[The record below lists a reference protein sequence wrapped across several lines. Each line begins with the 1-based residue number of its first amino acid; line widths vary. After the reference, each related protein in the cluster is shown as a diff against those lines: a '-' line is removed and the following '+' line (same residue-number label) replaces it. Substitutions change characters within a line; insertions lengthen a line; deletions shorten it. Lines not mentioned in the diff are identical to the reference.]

1 MKKFLSLALALVMT
15 IGAFAQ
21 SQIAAH
27 RLDVAKETKK
37 EFKLNSRNLDPSNLK
52 KLVPNETKAM
62 SIDID
67 IVTIGALSV
76 EATFTPNDEVAAYYY
91 FVTEASEDNIINQY
105 LAIYEMFGMTATE
118 AEIVM
123 MLAENIDAPAT
134 GVQTVTLNGDY
145 MTPGVENVI
154 YVVGVAADESVALF
168 QETFTAESLGGSGDA
183 MVTIDIPA
191 DSVTAFSFY
200 ASLTPNDQTAYYKY
214 MLWDQSMLTEAQWNN
229 DSILAYLSTQ
239 SNVYAPISGT
249 IDGLEPNMTLAFYA
263 IAYNADG
270 VASDLISQTVTTSS
284 LGGEGVAEV
293 TVTVSDVTAF
303 GAYISFVPNDQTAY
317 YYYMIGSDAELA
329 AENITFDG
337 DVQTYLETEDD
348 KVYTTLE
355 GSLDG
360 LSMGTTYKVYALAY
374 NANDEIASIAPAA
387 TFTTLTAGGTGL
399 AEVAVDIEVVD
410 GVATYETT
418 MNDQTAYFYFAVY
431 YGIEDYTDEQVLQI
445 LESNPDMI
453 KFEDQSNYIDFATAE
468 ADLYGI
474 FIVPLNAN
482 EEVGTTVAIRFT
494 ADGVLGL
501 QDVNIPTLNVYPNP
515 AKTQVT
521 VTSSSS
527 IDRIEV
533 TNILGQKVYENATVG
548 ANQTTINVADLQNGA
563 YFVRVYSENCV
574 ITRKLIVK

>member
-1 MKKFLSLALALVMT
+1 MKKFLSFALALVMT

-21 SQIAAH
+21 SQISAH

-37 EFKLNSRNLDPSNLK
+37 EFKLNSRNLDPSK
-52 KLVPNETKAM
+52 IQKLVPNETKAM

-67 IVTIGALSV
+67 IVTIEALSV
-76 EATFTPNDEVAAYYY
+76 EVTFTPNDEVAAYYY
-91 FVTEASEDNIINQY
+91 LVADPSIVAEY
-105 LAIYEMFGMTATE
+105 LALFEMLGMTATE
-118 AEIVM
+118 AEVVM
-123 MLAENIDAPAT
+123 MLAENADAPAT
-134 GVQTVTLNGDY
+134 GVQTVTMNGDF
-145 MTPGVENVI
+145 MTPGAENVV
-154 YVVGVAADESVALF
+154 YAVGVAADESVALF

-200 ASLTPNDQTAYYKY
+200 ASITPNDQTAYYKY
-214 MLWDQSMLTEAQWNN
+214 IIMDQSMLTEAQWNN
-229 DSILAYLSTQ
+229 DSIMAYLSTQ
-239 SNVYAPISGT
+239 SNVYTPISGT

-270 VASDLISQTVTTSS
+270 VASDLVSQTVTTSS
-284 LGGEGVAEV
+284 LGGEGTAAVA
-293 TVTVSDVTAF
+293 VTVSDVTAF
-303 GAYISFVPNDQTAY
+303 SAYISFVPNDQTAY
-317 YYYMIGSDAELA
+317 YYYMIASDEELA
-329 AENITFDG
+329 AENITSDA
-337 DVQTYLETEDD
+337 DMQTYLEAEDY

-360 LSMGTTYKVYALAY
+360 LEMGTTYKVYALAY

-431 YGIEDYTDEQVLQI
+431 YGIEDYTDEQVLQL

-453 KFEDQSNYIDFATAE
+453 RFEDQSNYIDFATAE
-468 ADLYGI
+468 ADLFGI

-494 ADGVLGL
+494 AEGVLGL

>member
-1 MKKFLSLALALVMT
+1 MKKFLGFALALVMT

-21 SQIAAH
+21 SQISAH

-37 EFKLNSRNLDPSNLK
+37 EFKLNSRNLDPSK
-52 KLVPNETKAM
+52 IQKLVPNETKAM

-67 IVTIGALSV
+67 IVTIEALSV
-76 EATFTPNDEVAAYYY
+76 EVTFTPNDEVAAYYY
-91 FVTEASEDNIINQY
+91 LVADPSIVAEY
-105 LAIYEMFGMTATE
+105 LALFEMLGMTATE
-118 AEIVM
+118 AEVVM
-123 MLAENIDAPAT
+123 MLAENADAPAT
-134 GVQTVTLNGDY
+134 GVQTVTLNGDF
-145 MTPGVENVI
+145 MTPGAENVV
-154 YVVGVAADESVALF
+154 YAVGVAADESVALF

-200 ASLTPNDQTAYYKY
+200 ASITPNDQTAYYKY
-214 MLWDQSMLTEAQWNN
+214 IIMDQSMLTEAQWNN
-229 DSILAYLSTQ
+229 DSIMAYLSTQ
-239 SNVYAPISGT
+239 SNVYTPISGT

-270 VASDLISQTVTTSS
+270 VASDLVSQSVTTSS
-284 LGGEGVAEV
+284 LGGEGTAAVA
-293 TVTVSDVTAF
+293 VTVSDVTAF
-303 GAYISFVPNDQTAY
+303 SAYISFVPNDQTAY
-317 YYYMIGSDAELA
+317 YYYMIASDEELA
-329 AENITFDG
+329 AENITSDA
-337 DVQTYLETEDD
+337 DMQTYLEAEDY

-360 LSMGTTYKVYALAY
+360 LAMGTTYKVYALAY

-431 YGIEDYTDEQVLQI
+431 YGIEDYTDEQVLQL

-468 ADLYGI
+468 ADLFGI

-494 ADGVLGL
+494 AEGVLGL

-548 ANQTTINVADLQNGA
+548 ANQTTVNVADLQNGA

>member
-1 MKKFLSLALALVMT
+1 MKKFLGFALALVMT

-37 EFKLNSRNLDPSNLK
+37 EFKLNSRNLDPSK
-52 KLVPNETKAM
+52 IQKLVPNETKAM

-67 IVTIGALSV
+67 IVTIEALSV
-76 EATFTPNDEVAAYYY
+76 EVTFTPNDEVAAYYY
-91 FVTEASEDNIINQY
+91 LVTDPSIVAEY
-105 LAIYEMFGMTATE
+105 LALFEMFGMTATE
-118 AEIVM
+118 AEVVM
-123 MLAENIDAPAT
+123 MLAENADAPAT
-134 GVQTVTLNGDY
+134 GVQTITLNGDY
-145 MTPGVENVI
+145 MTPGAENVV
-154 YVVGVAADESVALF
+154 YAVGVAADESVALF

-200 ASLTPNDQTAYYKY
+200 ASITPNDQTAYYKY
-214 MLWDQSMLTEAQWNN
+214 IIMDQSMLTEAQWNN
-229 DSILAYLSTQ
+229 DSIMAYLNTQ
-239 SNVYAPISGT
+239 SNVYTPISGT

-270 VASDLISQTVTTSS
+270 VASDLVSQSVTTSS
-284 LGGEGVAEV
+284 LGGEGTAAVA
-293 TVTVSDVTAF
+293 VTVSDVTAF
-303 GAYISFVPNDQTAY
+303 SAYISFVPNDQTAY
-317 YYYMIGSDAELA
+317 YYYMIASDEELA
-329 AENITFDG
+329 AENITSDA
-337 DVQTYLETEDD
+337 DMQTYLEAEDY

-360 LSMGTTYKVYALAY
+360 LAMGTTYKVYALAY

-431 YGIEDYTDEQVLQI
+431 YGIEDYTDEQVLQL

-453 KFEDQSNYIDFATAE
+453 RFEDQSNYIDFATAE
-468 ADLYGI
+468 ADLFGI

-494 ADGVLGL
+494 AEGVLGL

-548 ANQTTINVADLQNGA
+548 ANQTTVNVADLQNGA

>member
-1 MKKFLSLALALVMT
+1 MKKFLGFALALVMT

-21 SQIAAH
+21 SQISAH

-37 EFKLNSRNLDPSNLK
+37 EFKLNSRNLDPSK
-52 KLVPNETKAM
+52 IQKLVPNETKAM

-67 IVTIGALSV
+67 IVTIEALSV
-76 EATFTPNDEVAAYYY
+76 EVTFTPNDEVAAYYY
-91 FVTEASEDNIINQY
+91 LVTDPSIVAEY
-105 LAIYEMFGMTATE
+105 LALFEMFGMTATE
-118 AEIVM
+118 AEVVM
-123 MLAENIDAPAT
+123 MLAENADAPAT
-134 GVQTVTLNGDY
+134 GVQTVTLNGDF
-145 MTPGVENVI
+145 MTPGAENVV
-154 YVVGVAADESVALF
+154 YAVGVAADESVALF

-200 ASLTPNDQTAYYKY
+200 ASITPNDQTAYYKY
-214 MLWDQSMLTEAQWNN
+214 IIMDQSMLTEAQWNN
-229 DSILAYLSTQ
+229 DSIMAYLSTQ
-239 SNVYAPISGT
+239 SNVYTPLSGT

-270 VASDLISQTVTTSS
+270 VASDLVSQSVTTSS
-284 LGGEGVAEV
+284 LGGEGTAAVA
-293 TVTVSDVTAF
+293 VTVSDVTAF
-303 GAYISFVPNDQTAY
+303 SAYISFVPNDQTAY
-317 YYYMIGSDAELA
+317 YYYMIASDEELA
-329 AENITFDG
+329 AENITSDA
-337 DVQTYLETEDD
+337 DMQTYLEAEDY

-360 LSMGTTYKVYALAY
+360 LAMGTTYKVYALAY

-445 LESNPDMI
+445 LESNPEMI

-468 ADLYGI
+468 SDLYGI

-494 ADGVLGL
+494 AEGVLGL

>member
-1 MKKFLSLALALVMT
+1 MKKFLSFALALVMT

-21 SQIAAH
+21 SQISAH

-37 EFKLNSRNLDPSNLK
+37 EFKLNSRNLDPSK
-52 KLVPNETKAM
+52 IQKLVPNETKAM

-67 IVTIGALSV
+67 IVTIEALSV
-76 EATFTPNDEVAAYYY
+76 EVTFTPNDEVAAYYY
-91 FVTEASEDNIINQY
+91 LVADPSIVAEY
-105 LAIYEMFGMTATE
+105 LALFEMFGMTATE
-118 AEIVM
+118 AEVVM
-123 MLAENIDAPAT
+123 MLAENADAPAT
-134 GVQTVTLNGDY
+134 GVQTITLNGDF
-145 MTPGVENVI
+145 MTPGAENVV
-154 YVVGVAADESVALF
+154 YAVGVAADESVALF

-200 ASLTPNDQTAYYKY
+200 ASITPNDQTAYYKY
-214 MLWDQSMLTEAQWNN
+214 IIMDQSMLTEAQWNN
-229 DSILAYLSTQ
+229 DSIMAYLSTQ
-239 SNVYAPISGT
+239 SSVYTPISGT

-270 VASDLISQTVTTSS
+270 VASDLVSQSVTTSS
-284 LGGEGVAEV
+284 LGGEGTAAVA
-293 TVTVSDVTAF
+293 VTVSDVTAF
-303 GAYISFVPNDQTAY
+303 SAYISFVPNDQTAY
-317 YYYMIGSDAELA
+317 YYYMIASDEELA
-329 AENITFDG
+329 AENITSDA
-337 DVQTYLETEDD
+337 DMQTYLEAEDY

-360 LSMGTTYKVYALAY
+360 LAMGTTYKVYALAY

-431 YGIEDYTDEQVLQI
+431 YGIEDYTDEQVLQL

-468 ADLYGI
+468 ADLFGI

-494 ADGVLGL
+494 AEGVLGL

>member
-1 MKKFLSLALALVMT
+1 MKKFLGFALALVMT

-21 SQIAAH
+21 SQISAH

-67 IVTIGALSV
+67 IVTIEALSV
-76 EATFTPNDEVAAYYY
+76 EVTFTPNDEVAAYYY
-91 FVTEASEDNIINQY
+91 LVTDPSIVAEY
-105 LAIYEMFGMTATE
+105 LALFEMFGMTATE
-118 AEIVM
+118 AEVVM
-123 MLAENIDAPAT
+123 MLAENADAPAT
-134 GVQTVTLNGDY
+134 GVQTVTLNGDF
-145 MTPGVENVI
+145 MTPGAENVV
-154 YVVGVAADESVALF
+154 YAVGVAADESVALF

-200 ASLTPNDQTAYYKY
+200 ASITPNDQTAYYKY
-214 MLWDQSMLTEAQWNN
+214 IIMDQSMLTEAQWNN
-229 DSILAYLSTQ
+229 DSIMAYLSTQ
-239 SNVYAPISGT
+239 SNVYTPISGT

-270 VASDLISQTVTTSS
+270 VASDLVSQSVTTSS
-284 LGGEGVAEV
+284 LGGEGTAAVA
-293 TVTVSDVTAF
+293 VTVSDVTAF
-303 GAYISFVPNDQTAY
+303 SAYISFVPNDQTAY
-317 YYYMIGSDAELA
+317 YYYMIASDEELA
-329 AENITFDG
+329 AENITSDA
-337 DVQTYLETEDD
+337 DMQTYLEAEDY

-360 LSMGTTYKVYALAY
+360 LAMGTTYKVYALAY

-453 KFEDQSNYIDFATAE
+453 RFEDQSNYIDFATAE
-468 ADLYGI
+468 ADLFGI

-494 ADGVLGL
+494 AEGVLGL

-548 ANQTTINVADLQNGA
+548 ANQTTVNVADLQNGA

>member
-1 MKKFLSLALALVMT
+1 MKKFLSFALALVMT

-21 SQIAAH
+21 SQISAH

-37 EFKLNSRNLDPSNLK
+37 EFKLNSRNLDPSK
-52 KLVPNETKAM
+52 IQKLVPNETKAM

-67 IVTIGALSV
+67 IVTIEALSV
-76 EATFTPNDEVAAYYY
+76 EVTFTPNDEVAAYYY
-91 FVTEASEDNIINQY
+91 LVADPSIVAEY
-105 LAIYEMFGMTATE
+105 LALFEMLGMTATE
-118 AEIVM
+118 AEVVM
-123 MLAENIDAPAT
+123 MLAENADAPAT

-145 MTPGVENVI
+145 MTPGAENVV
-154 YVVGVAADESVALF
+154 YAVGVAADESVALF

-200 ASLTPNDQTAYYKY
+200 ASITPNDQTAYYKY
-214 MLWDQSMLTEAQWNN
+214 IVLDQSMLTEAQWNN
-229 DSILAYLSTQ
+229 DSIMAYLSTQ
-239 SNVYAPISGT
+239 SNVYTPLSGT

-270 VASDLISQTVTTSS
+270 VASDLVSQSVTTSS
-284 LGGEGVAEV
+284 LGGEGTAAVA
-293 TVTVSDVTAF
+293 VTVSDVTAF
-303 GAYISFVPNDQTAY
+303 SAYISFVPNDQTAY
-317 YYYMIGSDAELA
+317 YYYMIASDEELA
-329 AENITFDG
+329 AENITSDA
-337 DVQTYLETEDD
+337 DMQTYLEAADY

-360 LSMGTTYKVYALAY
+360 LAMGTTYKVYALAY
-374 NANDEIASIAPAA
+374 NANDEIASIAPAT

-431 YGIEDYTDEQVLQI
+431 YGIEDYTDEQVLQL

-453 KFEDQSNYIDFATAE
+453 RFEDQSNYIDFATAE
-468 ADLYGI
+468 ADLFGI

-494 ADGVLGL
+494 AEGVLGL

-548 ANQTTINVADLQNGA
+548 ANQTTVNVADLQNGA

>member
-1 MKKFLSLALALVMT
+1 MKKFLGFALALVMT

-67 IVTIGALSV
+67 IVTIEALSV

-200 ASLTPNDQTAYYKY
+200 ASITPNDQTAYYKY
-214 MLWDQSMLTEAQWNN
+214 IVLEQSMLTEAQWNN

-249 IDGLEPNMTLAFYA
+249 ISDLDPNMTLAFYA

-317 YYYMIGSDAELA
+317 YYYMIASDEELA
-329 AENITFDG
+329 AENITSDA
-337 DVQTYLETEDD
+337 DVQTYLETEDY
-348 KVYTTLE
+348 KVYTALE

-374 NANDEIASIAPAA
+374 NVNGEINSIAPAA

-431 YGIEDYTDEQVLQI
+431 YGIEDYTDEEVLQI

-468 ADLYGI
+468 SDLYGL

-482 EEVGTTVAIRFT
+482 EEIGTTVAIRFT
-494 ADGVLGL
+494 AEGVLGL

-521 VTSSSS
+521 VTASSS

-533 TNILGQKVYENATVG
+533 TNILGQKVYEDATVG
-548 ANQTTINVADLQNGA
+548 VNQTTINVADLQNGA

>member
-1 MKKFLSLALALVMT
+1 MKKFLGFALALVMT

-21 SQIAAH
+21 SQISAH

-67 IVTIGALSV
+67 IVTIEALSV
-76 EATFTPNDEVAAYYY
+76 EVTFTPNDEVAAYYY
-91 FVTEASEDNIINQY
+91 LVADPSIVAEY
-105 LAIYEMFGMTATE
+105 LALFEMFGMTATE
-118 AEIVM
+118 AEVVM
-123 MLAENIDAPAT
+123 MLAENADAPAT
-134 GVQTVTLNGDY
+134 GVQTITLNGDY
-145 MTPGVENVI
+145 MTPGAENVV
-154 YVVGVAADESVALF
+154 YAVGVAADESVALF

-200 ASLTPNDQTAYYKY
+200 ASITPNDQTAYYKY
-214 MLWDQSMLTEAQWNN
+214 IVLDQSMLTEAQWNN
-229 DSILAYLSTQ
+229 DSIMAYLSTQ
-239 SNVYAPISGT
+239 SNVYTPISGT

-270 VASDLISQTVTTSS
+270 VASDLVSQSVTTSS
-284 LGGEGVAEV
+284 LAGEGTAAVA
-293 TVTVSDVTAF
+293 VTVSDVTAF
-303 GAYISFVPNDQTAY
+303 SAYISFVPNDQTAY
-317 YYYMIGSDAELA
+317 YYYMIASDEELA
-329 AENITFDG
+329 AENITSDA
-337 DVQTYLETEDD
+337 DIQTYLEAEDD

-360 LSMGTTYKVYALAY
+360 LAMGTTYKVYALAY

-431 YGIEDYTDEQVLQI
+431 YGIEDYTDEQVLQL

-453 KFEDQSNYIDFATAE
+453 RFEDQSNYIDFATAE
-468 ADLYGI
+468 ADLFGI

-494 ADGVLGL
+494 AEGVLGL

>member
-91 FVTEASEDNIINQY
+91 LVADPSIVAEY
-105 LAIYEMFGMTATE
+105 LALFEMFGMTATE
-118 AEIVM
+118 AEVVM
-123 MLAENIDAPAT
+123 MLAENADAPAT
-134 GVQTVTLNGDY
+134 GVQTLTLSGDF
-145 MTPGVENVI
+145 MTPGVENVV
-154 YVVGVAADESVALF
+154 YAVGVAADESVALF

-214 MLWDQSMLTEAQWNN
+214 IVLEQSMLTEAQWNN

-249 IDGLEPNMTLAFYA
+249 ISDLEPNMTLAVYA

-317 YYYMIGSDAELA
+317 YYYVIASDEELA
-329 AENITFDG
+329 AEGITSDA
-337 DVQTYLETEDD
+337 DVQTYLEAEDY
-348 KVYTTLE
+348 KVYTALE

-374 NANDEIASIAPAA
+374 NVNGEINSIAPAA

-431 YGIEDYTDEQVLQI
+431 YGIEDYTDEEVLQI

-468 ADLYGI
+468 SDLYGL

-494 ADGVLGL
+494 AEGVLGL
-501 QDVNIPTLNVYPNP
+501 QDVNIPTLNIYPNP

-521 VTSSSS
+521 VTASSS

-533 TNILGQKVYENATVG
+533 TNILGQKVYEDATVG
-548 ANQTTINVADLQNGA
+548 VNQTTINVADLQNGA

>member
-1 MKKFLSLALALVMT
+1 MKKFLSFALALVMT

-21 SQIAAH
+21 SQISAH

-37 EFKLNSRNLDPSNLK
+37 EFKLNSRNLDPSK
-52 KLVPNETKAM
+52 IQKLVPNETKAM

-67 IVTIGALSV
+67 IVTIEALSV
-76 EATFTPNDEVAAYYY
+76 EVTFTPNDEVAAYYY
-91 FVTEASEDNIINQY
+91 LVTDPSIVAEY
-105 LAIYEMFGMTATE
+105 LALFEMFGMTATE
-118 AEIVM
+118 AEVVM
-123 MLAENIDAPAT
+123 MLAENADAPAT
-134 GVQTVTLNGDY
+134 GVQTVTLSGDY
-145 MTPGVENVI
+145 MIPGAENVV
-154 YVVGVAADESVALF
+154 YAVGVAADESVALF

-200 ASLTPNDQTAYYKY
+200 ASITPNDQTAYYKY
-214 MLWDQSMLTEAQWNN
+214 IIMDQSMLTEAQWNN
-229 DSILAYLSTQ
+229 DSIMAYLSTQ
-239 SNVYAPISGT
+239 SNVYTPISGT

-270 VASDLISQTVTTSS
+270 VASDLVSQSVTTSS
-284 LGGEGVAEV
+284 LGGEGTAAVA
-293 TVTVSDVTAF
+293 VTVSDVTAF
-303 GAYISFVPNDQTAY
+303 SAYISFVPNDQTAY
-317 YYYMIGSDAELA
+317 YYYMIASDEELA
-329 AENITFDG
+329 AENITSDA
-337 DVQTYLETEDD
+337 DMQTYLEAEDY
-348 KVYTTLE
+348 KVYTALE

-360 LSMGTTYKVYALAY
+360 LAMGTTYKVYALAY

-431 YGIEDYTDEQVLQI
+431 YGIEDYTDEQVLQL

-468 ADLYGI
+468 ADLFGI

-494 ADGVLGL
+494 AEGVLGL

>member
-200 ASLTPNDQTAYYKY
+200 ASITPNDQTAYYKY
-214 MLWDQSMLTEAQWNN
+214 IIMEQSMLTEAQWNN

-270 VASDLISQTVTTSS
+270 VASDLVSQSVTTSS

-317 YYYMIGSDAELA
+317 YYYMIASDEELA
-329 AENITFDG
+329 AENITSDA

-374 NANDEIASIAPAA
+374 NVNGEINSIAPAA

-494 ADGVLGL
+494 AEGVLGL

>member
-21 SQIAAH
+21 SQISAH

-37 EFKLNSRNLDPSNLK
+37 EFKLNSRNLDPSK
-52 KLVPNETKAM
+52 IQKLVPNETKAM

-67 IVTIGALSV
+67 IVTIEALSV
-76 EATFTPNDEVAAYYY
+76 EVTFTPNDEVAAYYY
-91 FVTEASEDNIINQY
+91 LVTDPSIVAEY
-105 LAIYEMFGMTATE
+105 LALFEMFGMTATE
-118 AEIVM
+118 AEVVM
-123 MLAENIDAPAT
+123 MLAENADAPAT

-145 MTPGVENVI
+145 MTPGAENVV
-154 YVVGVAADESVALF
+154 YAVGVAADESVALF

-200 ASLTPNDQTAYYKY
+200 ASITPNDQTAYYKY
-214 MLWDQSMLTEAQWNN
+214 IIMDQSMLTEAQWNN
-229 DSILAYLSTQ
+229 DSIMAYLSTQ
-239 SNVYAPISGT
+239 SNVYTPISGT

-270 VASDLISQTVTTSS
+270 VASDLVSQSVTTSS
-284 LGGEGVAEV
+284 LGGEGTAAVA
-293 TVTVSDVTAF
+293 VTVSDVTAF
-303 GAYISFVPNDQTAY
+303 SAYISFVPNDQTAY
-317 YYYMIGSDAELA
+317 YYYMIASDEELA
-329 AENITFDG
+329 AENITSDA
-337 DVQTYLETEDD
+337 DMQTYLEAEDY
-348 KVYTTLE
+348 KVYTALE

-360 LSMGTTYKVYALAY
+360 LAMGTTYKVYALAY

-431 YGIEDYTDEQVLQI
+431 YGIEDYTDEQVLQL

-468 ADLYGI
+468 ADLFGI

-494 ADGVLGL
+494 AEGVLGL

>member
-1 MKKFLSLALALVMT
+1 MKKFLSFALALVMT

-21 SQIAAH
+21 SQISAH

-37 EFKLNSRNLDPSNLK
+37 EFKLNSRNLDPSK
-52 KLVPNETKAM
+52 IQKLVPNETKAM

-67 IVTIGALSV
+67 IVTIEALSV
-76 EATFTPNDEVAAYYY
+76 EVTFTPNEEVAAYYY
-91 FVTEASEDNIINQY
+91 LVTDPSIVAEY
-105 LAIYEMFGMTATE
+105 LALFEMFGMTATE
-118 AEIVM
+118 AEVVM
-123 MLAENIDAPAT
+123 MLAENADAPAT

-145 MTPGVENVI
+145 MTPGAENVV
-154 YVVGVAADESVALF
+154 YAVGVASDESVALF

-200 ASLTPNDQTAYYKY
+200 ASITPNDQTAYYKY
-214 MLWDQSMLTEAQWNN
+214 IIMDQSMLTEAQWNN
-229 DSILAYLSTQ
+229 DSIMAYLSTQ
-239 SNVYAPISGT
+239 SNVYTPISGT
-249 IDGLEPNMTLAFYA
+249 IDELEPNMTLAFYA

-270 VASDLISQTVTTSS
+270 VASDLVSQSVTTSS
-284 LGGEGVAEV
+284 LGGEGTAAVA
-293 TVTVSDVTAF
+293 VTVSDVTAF
-303 GAYISFVPNDQTAY
+303 SAYISFVPNDQTAY
-317 YYYMIGSDAELA
+317 YYYMIASDEELA
-329 AENITFDG
+329 AENITSDA
-337 DVQTYLETEDD
+337 DMQTYLEAEDY
-348 KVYTTLE
+348 KVYTALE

-360 LSMGTTYKVYALAY
+360 LEMGTTYKVYALAY

-468 ADLYGI
+468 ADLYGL

-494 ADGVLGL
+494 AEGVLGL

>member
-134 GVQTVTLNGDY
+134 GVQTLTLSGDF
-145 MTPGVENVI
+145 MTPGVENVV
-154 YVVGVAADESVALF
+154 YAVGVAADESVALF

-200 ASLTPNDQTAYYKY
+200 ASITPNDQTAYYKY
-214 MLWDQSMLTEAQWNN
+214 IVFEQSMLTEAQWNN
-229 DSILAYLSTQ
+229 DSILAYLGTQ

-317 YYYMIGSDAELA
+317 YYYMIASDEELA
-329 AENITFDG
+329 AENITSDA

-431 YGIEDYTDEQVLQI
+431 YGIEDYTDEEVLQI

-494 ADGVLGL
+494 AEGVLGL

>member
-1 MKKFLSLALALVMT
+1 MKKFLGFALALVMT

-21 SQIAAH
+21 SQISAH

-67 IVTIGALSV
+67 IVTIEALSV
-76 EATFTPNDEVAAYYY
+76 EVTFTPNDEVAAYYY
-91 FVTEASEDNIINQY
+91 LVTDPSIVAEY
-105 LAIYEMFGMTATE
+105 LALFEMFGMTATE
-118 AEIVM
+118 AEVVM
-123 MLAENIDAPAT
+123 MLAENADAPAT
-134 GVQTVTLNGDY
+134 GVQTITLNGDY
-145 MTPGVENVI
+145 MTPGAENVV
-154 YVVGVAADESVALF
+154 YAVGVAADESVALF

-200 ASLTPNDQTAYYKY
+200 ASITPNDQTAYYKY
-214 MLWDQSMLTEAQWNN
+214 IIMDQSMLTEAQWNN
-229 DSILAYLSTQ
+229 DSIMAYLSTQ
-239 SNVYAPISGT
+239 SNVYTPISGT

-270 VASDLISQTVTTSS
+270 VASDLVSQSVTTSS
-284 LGGEGVAEV
+284 LGGEGTAAVA
-293 TVTVSDVTAF
+293 VTVSDVTAF
-303 GAYISFVPNDQTAY
+303 SAYISFVPNDQTAY
-317 YYYMIGSDAELA
+317 YYYMIASDEELA
-329 AENITFDG
+329 AENITSDA
-337 DVQTYLETEDD
+337 DIQTYLEAEDD

-360 LSMGTTYKVYALAY
+360 LAMGTTYKVYALAY

-431 YGIEDYTDEQVLQI
+431 YGIEDYTDEQVLQL

-453 KFEDQSNYIDFATAE
+453 RFEDQSNYIDFATAE
-468 ADLYGI
+468 ADLFGI

-494 ADGVLGL
+494 AEGVLGL

>member
-37 EFKLNSRNLDPSNLK
+37 EFKLNSRNLDPSK
-52 KLVPNETKAM
+52 IQKLVPNETKAM

-67 IVTIGALSV
+67 IVTIEALSV
-76 EATFTPNDEVAAYYY
+76 EVTFTPNDEVAAYYY
-91 FVTEASEDNIINQY
+91 LVTDPSIVAEY
-105 LAIYEMFGMTATE
+105 LALFEMFGMTATE
-118 AEIVM
+118 AEVVM
-123 MLAENIDAPAT
+123 MLAENADAPAT
-134 GVQTVTLNGDY
+134 GVQTITLNGDF
-145 MTPGVENVI
+145 MTPGAENVV
-154 YVVGVAADESVALF
+154 YAVGVAADESVALF

-200 ASLTPNDQTAYYKY
+200 ASITPNDQTAYYKY
-214 MLWDQSMLTEAQWNN
+214 IIMDQSMLTEAQWNN
-229 DSILAYLSTQ
+229 DSIMAYLSTQ
-239 SNVYAPISGT
+239 SNVYTPISGT
-249 IDGLEPNMTLAFYA
+249 IDELEPNMTLAFYA

-270 VASDLISQTVTTSS
+270 VASDLVSQSVTTSS
-284 LGGEGVAEV
+284 LGGEGTAAVA
-293 TVTVSDVTAF
+293 VTVSDVTAF
-303 GAYISFVPNDQTAY
+303 SAYISFVPNDQTAY
-317 YYYMIGSDAELA
+317 YYYMIASDEELA
-329 AENITFDG
+329 AENITSDA
-337 DVQTYLETEDD
+337 DMQTYLEAEDD

-360 LSMGTTYKVYALAY
+360 LEMGTTYKVYALAY

-431 YGIEDYTDEQVLQI
+431 YGIEDYTDEQVLQL

-453 KFEDQSNYIDFATAE
+453 RFEDQSNYIDFATAE
-468 ADLYGI
+468 ADLFGI

-494 ADGVLGL
+494 AEGVLGL

-548 ANQTTINVADLQNGA
+548 ANQTTVNVADLQNGA

>member
-1 MKKFLSLALALVMT
+1 MKKFLGFALALVMT

-21 SQIAAH
+21 SQISAH

-67 IVTIGALSV
+67 IVTIEALSV
-76 EATFTPNDEVAAYYY
+76 EVTFTPNDEVAAYYY
-91 FVTEASEDNIINQY
+91 LVADPSIVAEY
-105 LAIYEMFGMTATE
+105 LALFEMFGMTATE
-118 AEIVM
+118 AEVVM
-123 MLAENIDAPAT
+123 MLAENADAPAT
-134 GVQTVTLNGDY
+134 GVQTLTLNGDF
-145 MTPGVENVI
+145 MTPGAENVV
-154 YVVGVAADESVALF
+154 YAVGVAADESVALF

-200 ASLTPNDQTAYYKY
+200 ASITPNDQTAYYKY
-214 MLWDQSMLTEAQWNN
+214 IIMDQSMLTEAQWNN
-229 DSILAYLSTQ
+229 DSIMAYLSTQ
-239 SNVYAPISGT
+239 SNVYTPISGT
-249 IDGLEPNMTLAFYA
+249 IDELEPNMTLAFYA

-270 VASDLISQTVTTSS
+270 VASDLVSQSVTTSS
-284 LGGEGVAEV
+284 LGGEGTAAVA
-293 TVTVSDVTAF
+293 VTVSDVTAF
-303 GAYISFVPNDQTAY
+303 SAYISFVPNDQTAY
-317 YYYMIGSDAELA
+317 YYYMIASDEELA
-329 AENITFDG
+329 AENITSDA
-337 DVQTYLETEDD
+337 DMQTYLEAEDY

-360 LSMGTTYKVYALAY
+360 LAMGTTYKVYALAY

-468 ADLYGI
+468 SDLYGI

-494 ADGVLGL
+494 AEGVLGL

>member
-1 MKKFLSLALALVMT
+1 MKKFLGFALALVMT

-21 SQIAAH
+21 SQISAH

-37 EFKLNSRNLDPSNLK
+37 EFKLNSRNLDPSK
-52 KLVPNETKAM
+52 IQKLVPNETKAM

-67 IVTIGALSV
+67 IVTIEALSV
-76 EATFTPNDEVAAYYY
+76 EVTFTPNDEVAAYYY
-91 FVTEASEDNIINQY
+91 LVTDPSIVAEY
-105 LAIYEMFGMTATE
+105 LALFEMFGMTATE
-118 AEIVM
+118 AEVVM
-123 MLAENIDAPAT
+123 MLAENADAPAT

-145 MTPGVENVI
+145 MIPGAENVV
-154 YVVGVAADESVALF
+154 YAVGVAADESVALF

-200 ASLTPNDQTAYYKY
+200 ASITPNDQTAYYKY
-214 MLWDQSMLTEAQWNN
+214 IIMDQSMLTEAQWNN
-229 DSILAYLSTQ
+229 DSIMAYLSTQ
-239 SNVYAPISGT
+239 SSVYTPISGT

-270 VASDLISQTVTTSS
+270 VASDLVSQSVTTSS
-284 LGGEGVAEV
+284 LGGEGTAAVA
-293 TVTVSDVTAF
+293 VTVSDVTAF
-303 GAYISFVPNDQTAY
+303 SAYISFVPNDQTAY
-317 YYYMIGSDAELA
+317 YYYMIASDEELA
-329 AENITFDG
+329 AENITSDA
-337 DVQTYLETEDD
+337 DMQTYLEAEDY

-360 LSMGTTYKVYALAY
+360 LAMGTTYKVYALAY

-431 YGIEDYTDEQVLQI
+431 YGIEDYTDEQVLQL

-468 ADLYGI
+468 ADLFGI

-494 ADGVLGL
+494 AEGVLGL

>member
-1 MKKFLSLALALVMT
+1 MKKFLGFALALVMT

-52 KLVPNETKAM
+52 KFVPNETKAM

-214 MLWDQSMLTEAQWNN
+214 IVLDQSMLTEAQWND
-229 DSILAYLSTQ
+229 DSIMAYLSTQ
-239 SNVYAPISGT
+239 SNVYTPISGT
-249 IDGLEPNMTLAFYA
+249 IDELEPNMTLAFYA

-317 YYYMIGSDAELA
+317 YYYMIASDEELA
-329 AENITFDG
+329 AENITSDA
-337 DVQTYLETEDD
+337 DVQTYLETVDY
-348 KVYTTLE
+348 KVYTALE

-374 NANDEIASIAPAA
+374 NVNGEINSIAPAA

-431 YGIEDYTDEQVLQI
+431 YGIEDYTDEEVLQI

-468 ADLYGI
+468 SDLYGL

-482 EEVGTTVAIRFT
+482 EEIGTTVAIRFT
-494 ADGVLGL
+494 AEGVLGL

-521 VTSSSS
+521 VTASSS

-533 TNILGQKVYENATVG
+533 TNILGQKVYEDATVG
-548 ANQTTINVADLQNGA
+548 VNQTTINVADLQNGA

>member
-67 IVTIGALSV
+67 IVTIEALSV
-76 EATFTPNDEVAAYYY
+76 EVTFTPNDEVAAYYY
-91 FVTEASEDNIINQY
+91 LVADPSIVAEY
-105 LAIYEMFGMTATE
+105 LALFEMLGMTATE
-118 AEIVM
+118 AEVVM
-123 MLAENIDAPAT
+123 MLAENADAPAT

-145 MTPGVENVI
+145 MIPGAENVV
-154 YVVGVAADESVALF
+154 YAVGVAADESVALF

-200 ASLTPNDQTAYYKY
+200 ASITPNDQTAYYKY
-214 MLWDQSMLTEAQWNN
+214 IIMDQSMLTEAQWNN
-229 DSILAYLSTQ
+229 DSIMAYLSTQ
-239 SNVYAPISGT
+239 SNVYTPISGT

-270 VASDLISQTVTTSS
+270 VASDLVSQSVTTSS
-284 LGGEGVAEV
+284 LGGEGTAAVA
-293 TVTVSDVTAF
+293 VTVSDVTAF
-303 GAYISFVPNDQTAY
+303 SAYISFVPNDQTAY
-317 YYYMIGSDAELA
+317 YYYMIASDEELA
-329 AENITFDG
+329 AENITSDA
-337 DVQTYLETEDD
+337 DMQTYLEAEDY

-360 LSMGTTYKVYALAY
+360 LAMGTTYKVYALAY

-431 YGIEDYTDEQVLQI
+431 YGIEDYTDEQVLQL

-453 KFEDQSNYIDFATAE
+453 RFEDQSNYIDFATAE
-468 ADLYGI
+468 ADLFGI

-494 ADGVLGL
+494 AEGVLGL

-527 IDRIEV
+527 IDRVEV

>member
-1 MKKFLSLALALVMT
+1 MKKFLGFALALVMT

-21 SQIAAH
+21 SQISAH

-67 IVTIGALSV
+67 IVTIEALSV
-76 EATFTPNDEVAAYYY
+76 EVTFTPNDEVAAYYY
-91 FVTEASEDNIINQY
+91 LVADPSIVAEY
-105 LAIYEMFGMTATE
+105 LALFEMFGMTATE
-118 AEIVM
+118 AEVVM
-123 MLAENIDAPAT
+123 MLAENADAPAT

-145 MTPGVENVI
+145 MIPGAENVV
-154 YVVGVAADESVALF
+154 YAVGVAADESVALF

-200 ASLTPNDQTAYYKY
+200 ASITPNDQTAYYKY
-214 MLWDQSMLTEAQWNN
+214 IIMDQSMLTEAQWNN
-229 DSILAYLSTQ
+229 DSIMAYLSTQ
-239 SNVYAPISGT
+239 SSVYTPISGT

-270 VASDLISQTVTTSS
+270 VASDLVSQSVTTSS
-284 LGGEGVAEV
+284 LGGEGTAAVA
-293 TVTVSDVTAF
+293 VTVSDVTAF
-303 GAYISFVPNDQTAY
+303 SAYISFVPNDQTAY
-317 YYYMIGSDAELA
+317 YYYMIASDEELA
-329 AENITFDG
+329 AENITSDA
-337 DVQTYLETEDD
+337 DMQTYLEAEDY

-360 LSMGTTYKVYALAY
+360 LAMGTTYKVYALAY

-431 YGIEDYTDEQVLQI
+431 YGIEDYTDEQVLQL

-453 KFEDQSNYIDFATAE
+453 RFEDQSNYIDFATAE
-468 ADLYGI
+468 ADLFGI

-494 ADGVLGL
+494 AEGVLGL

>member
-1 MKKFLSLALALVMT
+1 MKKFLGFALALVMT

-21 SQIAAH
+21 SQISAH

-37 EFKLNSRNLDPSNLK
+37 EFKLNSRNLDPSK
-52 KLVPNETKAM
+52 IQKLVPNETKAM

-67 IVTIGALSV
+67 IVAIEALSV
-76 EATFTPNDEVAAYYY
+76 EVTFTPNDEVAAYYY
-91 FVTEASEDNIINQY
+91 LVADPSIVAEY
-105 LAIYEMFGMTATE
+105 LALFEMLGMTATE
-118 AEIVM
+118 AEVVM
-123 MLAENIDAPAT
+123 MLAENADAPAT
-134 GVQTVTLNGDY
+134 GVQTVTLNGDF
-145 MTPGVENVI
+145 MTPGAENVV
-154 YVVGVAADESVALF
+154 YAVGVAADESVALF

-200 ASLTPNDQTAYYKY
+200 ASITPNDQTAYYKY
-214 MLWDQSMLTEAQWNN
+214 IIMDQSMLTEAQWNN
-229 DSILAYLSTQ
+229 DSIMAYLSTQ
-239 SNVYAPISGT
+239 SNVYTPISGT
-249 IDGLEPNMTLAFYA
+249 IDELEPNMTLAFYA

-270 VASDLISQTVTTSS
+270 VASDLVSQSVTTSS
-284 LGGEGVAEV
+284 LGGEGTAAVA
-293 TVTVSDVTAF
+293 VTVSDVTAF
-303 GAYISFVPNDQTAY
+303 SAYISFVPNDQTAY
-317 YYYMIGSDAELA
+317 YYYMIASDEELA
-329 AENITFDG
+329 AENITSDA
-337 DVQTYLETEDD
+337 DMQTYLEAEDY

-360 LSMGTTYKVYALAY
+360 LAMGTTYKVYALAY

-431 YGIEDYTDEQVLQI
+431 YGIEDYTDEQVLQL

-453 KFEDQSNYIDFATAE
+453 RFEDQSNYIDFATAE
-468 ADLYGI
+468 ADLFGI

-494 ADGVLGL
+494 AEGVLGL

>member
-21 SQIAAH
+21 SPISAH

-37 EFKLNSRNLDPSNLK
+37 EFKLNSRNLDPSK
-52 KLVPNETKAM
+52 IQKLVPNETKAM

-67 IVTIGALSV
+67 IVTIEALSV
-76 EATFTPNDEVAAYYY
+76 EVTFTPNDEVAAYYY
-91 FVTEASEDNIINQY
+91 LVTDPSIVAEY
-105 LAIYEMFGMTATE
+105 LALFEMFGMTATE
-118 AEIVM
+118 AEVVM
-123 MLAENIDAPAT
+123 MLAENADAPAT
-134 GVQTVTLNGDY
+134 GVQTVTLNGDF
-145 MTPGVENVI
+145 MTPGVENVV
-154 YVVGVAADESVALF
+154 YAVGVAADESVALF

-200 ASLTPNDQTAYYKY
+200 ASITPNDQTAYYKY
-214 MLWDQSMLTEAQWNN
+214 IIMDQSMLTEAQWNN
-229 DSILAYLSTQ
+229 DSIMAYLSTQ
-239 SNVYAPISGT
+239 SNVYTPISGT

-270 VASDLISQTVTTSS
+270 VASDLVSQSVTTSS
-284 LGGEGVAEV
+284 LGGEGTAAVA
-293 TVTVSDVTAF
+293 VTVSDVTAF
-303 GAYISFVPNDQTAY
+303 SAYISFVPNDQTAY
-317 YYYMIGSDAELA
+317 YYYMIASDEELA
-329 AENITFDG
+329 AENITSDA
-337 DVQTYLETEDD
+337 DMQTYLEAEDY

-360 LSMGTTYKVYALAY
+360 LEMGTTYKVYALAY

-431 YGIEDYTDEQVLQI
+431 YGIEDYTDEQVLQL

-468 ADLYGI
+468 ADLFGI

-494 ADGVLGL
+494 AEGVLGL

>member
-21 SQIAAH
+21 SQISAH

-67 IVTIGALSV
+67 IVTIEALSV
-76 EATFTPNDEVAAYYY
+76 EVTFTPNDEVAAYYY
-91 FVTEASEDNIINQY
+91 LVTDPSIVAEY
-105 LAIYEMFGMTATE
+105 LALFEMFGMTATE
-118 AEIVM
+118 AEVVM
-123 MLAENIDAPAT
+123 MLAENADAPAT
-134 GVQTVTLNGDY
+134 GVQTLTLNGDY
-145 MTPGVENVI
+145 MIPGVENVV
-154 YVVGVAADESVALF
+154 YAVGVAADESVALF

-200 ASLTPNDQTAYYKY
+200 ASITPNDQTAYYKY
-214 MLWDQSMLTEAQWNN
+214 IIMDQSMLTEAQWNN
-229 DSILAYLSTQ
+229 DSIMAYLNTQ
-239 SNVYAPISGT
+239 SNVYTPISGT

-270 VASDLISQTVTTSS
+270 VASDLVSQSVTTSS
-284 LGGEGVAEV
+284 LGGEGTAAVA
-293 TVTVSDVTAF
+293 VTVSDVTAF
-303 GAYISFVPNDQTAY
+303 SAYISFVPNDQTAY
-317 YYYMIGSDAELA
+317 YYYMIASDEELA
-329 AENITFDG
+329 AENITSDA
-337 DVQTYLETEDD
+337 DMQTYLEAEDY

-360 LSMGTTYKVYALAY
+360 LAMGTTYKVYALAY

-431 YGIEDYTDEQVLQI
+431 YGIEDYTDEQVLQL

-468 ADLYGI
+468 SDLYGI

-494 ADGVLGL
+494 AEGVLGL

>member
-37 EFKLNSRNLDPSNLK
+37 EFKLNSRNLDPSK
-52 KLVPNETKAM
+52 IQKLVPNETKAM

-67 IVTIGALSV
+67 IVTIEALSV
-76 EATFTPNDEVAAYYY
+76 EVTFTPNDEVAAYYY
-91 FVTEASEDNIINQY
+91 LVADPSIVAEY
-105 LAIYEMFGMTATE
+105 LALFEMLGMTATE
-118 AEIVM
+118 AEVVM
-123 MLAENIDAPAT
+123 MLAENADAPAT
-134 GVQTVTLNGDY
+134 GVQTITLNGDF
-145 MTPGVENVI
+145 MTPGAENVV
-154 YVVGVAADESVALF
+154 YAVGVAADESVALF

-200 ASLTPNDQTAYYKY
+200 ASITPNDQTAYYKY
-214 MLWDQSMLTEAQWNN
+214 IIMDQSMLTEAQWNN
-229 DSILAYLSTQ
+229 DSIMAYLSTQ
-239 SNVYAPISGT
+239 SNVYTPISGT
-249 IDGLEPNMTLAFYA
+249 IDELEPNMTLAFYA

-270 VASDLISQTVTTSS
+270 VASDLVSQSVTTSS
-284 LGGEGVAEV
+284 LGGEGTAAVA
-293 TVTVSDVTAF
+293 VTVSDVTAF
-303 GAYISFVPNDQTAY
+303 SAYISFVPNDQTAY
-317 YYYMIGSDAELA
+317 YYYMIASDEELA
-329 AENITFDG
+329 AENITSDA
-337 DVQTYLETEDD
+337 DMQTYLEAEDD

-360 LSMGTTYKVYALAY
+360 LEMGTTYKVYALAY

-431 YGIEDYTDEQVLQI
+431 YGIEDYTDEQVLQL

-453 KFEDQSNYIDFATAE
+453 RFEDQSNYIDFATAE
-468 ADLYGI
+468 ADLFGI

-494 ADGVLGL
+494 AEGVLGL

-548 ANQTTINVADLQNGA
+548 ANQTTVNVADLQNGA

>member
-21 SQIAAH
+21 SQISAH

-67 IVTIGALSV
+67 IVTIEALSV
-76 EATFTPNDEVAAYYY
+76 EVTFTPNDEVAAYYY
-91 FVTEASEDNIINQY
+91 LVTDPSIVAEY
-105 LAIYEMFGMTATE
+105 LALFEMFGMTATE
-118 AEIVM
+118 AEVVM
-123 MLAENIDAPAT
+123 MLAENADAPAT
-134 GVQTVTLNGDY
+134 GVQTLTLNGDY
-145 MTPGVENVI
+145 MTPGAENVV
-154 YVVGVAADESVALF
+154 YAVGVAADESVALF

-200 ASLTPNDQTAYYKY
+200 ASITPNDQTAYYKY
-214 MLWDQSMLTEAQWNN
+214 IIMDQSMLTEAQWND
-229 DSILAYLSTQ
+229 DSIMAYLSTQ
-239 SNVYAPISGT
+239 SSVYTPISGT
-249 IDGLEPNMTLAFYA
+249 IDGLEPNVTLAFYA

-270 VASDLISQTVTTSS
+270 VASDLVSQSVTTSS
-284 LGGEGVAEV
+284 LGGEGTAAVA
-293 TVTVSDVTAF
+293 VTVSDVTAF
-303 GAYISFVPNDQTAY
+303 SAYISFVPNDQTAY
-317 YYYMIGSDAELA
+317 YYYMIASDEELA
-329 AENITFDG
+329 AENITSDA
-337 DVQTYLETEDD
+337 DMQTYLEAEDY

-360 LSMGTTYKVYALAY
+360 LAMGTTYKVYALAY

-431 YGIEDYTDEQVLQI
+431 YGIEDYTDEQVLQL

-468 ADLYGI
+468 ADLFGI

-494 ADGVLGL
+494 AEGVLGL

-548 ANQTTINVADLQNGA
+548 ANQTTVNVADLQNGA

>member
-21 SQIAAH
+21 SQISAH

-76 EATFTPNDEVAAYYY
+76 EATFTPNEEVAAYYY
-91 FVTEASEDNIINQY
+91 LVADPSIVAEY
-105 LAIYEMFGMTATE
+105 LALFEMLGMTATE

-123 MLAENIDAPAT
+123 MLAENYDAPAT

-154 YVVGVAADESVALF
+154 YVVGVAADQSVALF

-200 ASLTPNDQTAYYKY
+200 ASITPNDQTAYYKY
-214 MLWDQSMLTEAQWNN
+214 MIMEQSMLTEAQWNN

-239 SNVYAPISGT
+239 SNVYTPISGT
-249 IDGLEPNMTLAFYA
+249 ISDLEPNMTLVFYA

-270 VASDLISQTVTTSS
+270 VASDLVSQTVTTSS

-317 YYYMIGSDAELA
+317 YYYIIASDEELA
-329 AENITFDG
+329 AENITSDA
-337 DVQTYLETEDD
+337 DVQTYLETEDY
-348 KVYTTLE
+348 KVYTALE

-374 NANDEIASIAPAA
+374 NVNDEIASIAPAA

-399 AEVAVDIEVVD
+399 AEVDVNIEVVD
-410 GVATYETT
+410 GVATYETV

-431 YGIEDYTDEQVLQI
+431 YGIENYTDEEVLQI

-453 KFEDQSNYIDFATAE
+453 TFEDQSGVIDFATAQS
-468 ADLYGI
+468 DLYGL
-474 FIVPLNAN
+474 FIAPLNAN
-482 EEVGTTVAIRFT
+482 EEIGTTVAIRFT
-494 ADGVLGL
+494 ADGLLGL

-515 AKTQVT
+515 ANSQVT
-521 VTSSSS
+521 VTASSL

-533 TNILGQKVYENATVG
+533 SNILGQKVYENATVG
-548 ANQTTINVADLQNGA
+548 SNQVTINVADLQNGA
-563 YFVRVYSENCV
+563 YFVRVYSDNCMM
-574 ITRKLIVK
+574 TRKLIVK

>member
-37 EFKLNSRNLDPSNLK
+37 EFKLNSRNLDPSK
-52 KLVPNETKAM
+52 IQKLVPNETKAM

-67 IVTIGALSV
+67 IVTIEALSV
-76 EATFTPNDEVAAYYY
+76 EVTFTPNDEVAAYYY
-91 FVTEASEDNIINQY
+91 LVTDPSIVAEY
-105 LAIYEMFGMTATE
+105 LALFEMFGMTATE
-118 AEIVM
+118 AEVVM
-123 MLAENIDAPAT
+123 MLAENADAPAT
-134 GVQTVTLNGDY
+134 GVQTVTLNGDF
-145 MTPGVENVI
+145 MTPGAENVV
-154 YVVGVAADESVALF
+154 YAVGVAADESVALF

-200 ASLTPNDQTAYYKY
+200 ASITPNDQTAYYKY
-214 MLWDQSMLTEAQWNN
+214 IIMDQSMLTEAQWNN
-229 DSILAYLSTQ
+229 DSIMAYLSTQ
-239 SNVYAPISGT
+239 SNVYTPISGT

-270 VASDLISQTVTTSS
+270 VASDLVSQSVTTSS
-284 LGGEGVAEV
+284 LGGEGTAAVA
-293 TVTVSDVTAF
+293 VTVSDVTAF
-303 GAYISFVPNDQTAY
+303 SAYISFVPNDQTAY
-317 YYYMIGSDAELA
+317 YYYMIASDEELA
-329 AENITFDG
+329 AENITSDA
-337 DVQTYLETEDD
+337 DIQTYLEAEDD

-360 LSMGTTYKVYALAY
+360 LAMGTTYKVYALAY

-431 YGIEDYTDEQVLQI
+431 YGIEDYTDEQVLQL

-468 ADLYGI
+468 ADLFGI

-494 ADGVLGL
+494 AEGVLGL

>member
-200 ASLTPNDQTAYYKY
+200 ASITPNDQTAYYKY
-214 MLWDQSMLTEAQWNN
+214 IVLEQSMLTEAQWNN

-317 YYYMIGSDAELA
+317 YYYMIASDEELA
-329 AENITFDG
+329 AENITSDA

-374 NANDEIASIAPAA
+374 NVNGEINSIAPAA

-431 YGIEDYTDEQVLQI
+431 YGIEDYTDEEVLQI

-494 ADGVLGL
+494 AEGVLGL

-521 VTSSSS
+521 VTASSS

-533 TNILGQKVYENATVG
+533 TNILGQKVYEDATVG
-548 ANQTTINVADLQNGA
+548 VNQTTINVADLQNGA

>member
-134 GVQTVTLNGDY
+134 GVQTVTLSGDF
-145 MTPGVENVI
+145 MTPGVENVV
-154 YVVGVAADESVALF
+154 YAVGVAADESVALF

-200 ASLTPNDQTAYYKY
+200 ASITPNDQTAYYKY
-214 MLWDQSMLTEAQWNN
+214 IVFEQSMLTEAQWNN

-270 VASDLISQTVTTSS
+270 VASDLVSQSVTTSS

-317 YYYMIGSDAELA
+317 YYYMIASDEELA
-329 AENITFDG
+329 AENITSDA

-374 NANDEIASIAPAA
+374 NVNGEINSIAPAA

-494 ADGVLGL
+494 AEGVLGL

>member
-214 MLWDQSMLTEAQWNN
+214 IVLEQSMLTEAQWNN

-270 VASDLISQTVTTSS
+270 VASDLISQSVTTSS
-284 LGGEGVAEV
+284 LGGEGTAAVA
-293 TVTVSDVTAF
+293 VTVSDVTAF

-317 YYYMIGSDAELA
+317 YYYMIASDEELA
-329 AENITFDG
+329 AENITSDA

-374 NANDEIASIAPAA
+374 NVNGEINSIAPAA

-494 ADGVLGL
+494 AEGVLGL

>member
-1 MKKFLSLALALVMT
+1 MKKFLGFALALVMT

-200 ASLTPNDQTAYYKY
+200 ASITPNDQTAYYKY
-214 MLWDQSMLTEAQWNN
+214 IVFEQSMLTEAQWNN

-249 IDGLEPNMTLAFYA
+249 IDGLEPNMTLVFYA

-317 YYYMIGSDAELA
+317 YYYIIASDEELA
-329 AENITFDG
+329 AENITSDA

-374 NANDEIASIAPAA
+374 NVNGEINSIAPAA

-431 YGIEDYTDEQVLQI
+431 YGIEDYTDEEVLQI

-494 ADGVLGL
+494 AEGVLGL

>member
-21 SQIAAH
+21 SQISAH

-91 FVTEASEDNIINQY
+91 LVADPSIVAEY
-105 LAIYEMFGMTATE
+105 LALFEMFGMTATE
-118 AEIVM
+118 AEVVM
-123 MLAENIDAPAT
+123 MLAENADAPAT
-134 GVQTVTLNGDY
+134 GVQTLTLSGDF
-145 MTPGVENVI
+145 MTPGVENVV
-154 YVVGVAADESVALF
+154 YAVGVAADESVALF

-239 SNVYAPISGT
+239 SNVYTPISGT
-249 IDGLEPNMTLAFYA
+249 ISDLEPNMTLVFYA

-317 YYYMIGSDAELA
+317 YYYMIASDEELA
-329 AENITFDG
+329 AENITSDA
-337 DVQTYLETEDD
+337 DVQTYLETEDY

-374 NANDEIASIAPAA
+374 NVNGEINSIAPAA

-431 YGIEDYTDEQVLQI
+431 YGIEDYTDEEVLQI

-468 ADLYGI
+468 SDLYGL

-482 EEVGTTVAIRFT
+482 EEIGTTVAIRFT
-494 ADGVLGL
+494 AEGVLGL

-521 VTSSSS
+521 VTASSS

-533 TNILGQKVYENATVG
+533 TNILGQKVYEDATVG

>member
-1 MKKFLSLALALVMT
+1 MKKFLGFALALVMT

-21 SQIAAH
+21 SQISAH

-67 IVTIGALSV
+67 IVTIEALSV
-76 EATFTPNDEVAAYYY
+76 EVTFTPNDEVAAYYY
-91 FVTEASEDNIINQY
+91 LVADPSIVAEY
-105 LAIYEMFGMTATE
+105 LALFEMFGMTATE
-118 AEIVM
+118 AEVVM
-123 MLAENIDAPAT
+123 MLAENADAPAT
-134 GVQTVTLNGDY
+134 GVQTLTLNGDF
-145 MTPGVENVI
+145 MTPGAENVV
-154 YVVGVAADESVALF
+154 YAVGVAADESVALF

-200 ASLTPNDQTAYYKY
+200 ASITPNDQTAYYKY
-214 MLWDQSMLTEAQWNN
+214 IIMDQSMLTEAQWNN
-229 DSILAYLSTQ
+229 DSIMAYLSTQ
-239 SNVYAPISGT
+239 SNVYTPISGT

-270 VASDLISQTVTTSS
+270 VASDLVSQSVTTSS
-284 LGGEGVAEV
+284 LGGEGTAAVA
-293 TVTVSDVTAF
+293 VTVSDVTAF
-303 GAYISFVPNDQTAY
+303 SAYISFVPNDQTAY
-317 YYYMIGSDAELA
+317 YYYMIASDEELA
-329 AENITFDG
+329 AENITSDA
-337 DVQTYLETEDD
+337 DMQTYLEAEDY

-360 LSMGTTYKVYALAY
+360 LAMGTTYKVYALAY

-468 ADLYGI
+468 ADLFGI

-494 ADGVLGL
+494 AEGVLGL

-548 ANQTTINVADLQNGA
+548 ANQTTVNVADLQNGA

>member
-1 MKKFLSLALALVMT
+1 MKKFLSFALALVMT

-21 SQIAAH
+21 SQISAH

-67 IVTIGALSV
+67 IVTIEALSV
-76 EATFTPNDEVAAYYY
+76 EVTFTPNDEVAAYYY
-91 FVTEASEDNIINQY
+91 LVADPSIVAEY
-105 LAIYEMFGMTATE
+105 LALFEMLGMTATE
-118 AEIVM
+118 AEVVM
-123 MLAENIDAPAT
+123 MLAENADAPAT
-134 GVQTVTLNGDY
+134 GVQTLTLSGDY
-145 MTPGVENVI
+145 MTPGAENVV
-154 YVVGVAADESVALF
+154 YAVGVAADESVALF

-200 ASLTPNDQTAYYKY
+200 ASITPNDQTAYYKY
-214 MLWDQSMLTEAQWNN
+214 IVLDQSMLTEAQWNN
-229 DSILAYLSTQ
+229 DSIMAYLSTQ
-239 SNVYAPISGT
+239 SNVYTPISGT

-270 VASDLISQTVTTSS
+270 VASDLVSQSVTTSS
-284 LGGEGVAEV
+284 LGGEGTAAVA
-293 TVTVSDVTAF
+293 VTVSDVTAF
-303 GAYISFVPNDQTAY
+303 SAYISFVPNDQTAY
-317 YYYMIGSDAELA
+317 YYYMIASDEELA
-329 AENITFDG
+329 AENITSDA
-337 DVQTYLETEDD
+337 DMQTYLEAEDY
-348 KVYTTLE
+348 KVYTALE

-360 LSMGTTYKVYALAY
+360 LAMGTTYKVYALAY

-431 YGIEDYTDEQVLQI
+431 YGIEDYTDEQVLQ
-445 LESNPDMI
+445 LLASNPDMI
-453 KFEDQSNYIDFATAE
+453 RFEDQSNYIDFATAE
-468 ADLYGI
+468 ADLFGI

-494 ADGVLGL
+494 AEGVLGL

>member
-1 MKKFLSLALALVMT
+1 MKKFLSFALALVMT

-21 SQIAAH
+21 SQISAH

-67 IVTIGALSV
+67 IVTIEALSV
-76 EATFTPNDEVAAYYY
+76 EVTFTPNDEVAAYYY
-91 FVTEASEDNIINQY
+91 LVTDPSIVAEY
-105 LAIYEMFGMTATE
+105 LALFEMFGMTATE
-118 AEIVM
+118 AEVVM
-123 MLAENIDAPAT
+123 MLAENADAPAT

-145 MTPGVENVI
+145 MTPGAENVV
-154 YVVGVAADESVALF
+154 YAVGVAADESVALF

-200 ASLTPNDQTAYYKY
+200 ASITPNDQTAYYKY
-214 MLWDQSMLTEAQWNN
+214 IVLDQSMLTEAQWND
-229 DSILAYLSTQ
+229 DSIMAYLSTQ
-239 SNVYAPISGT
+239 SNVYTPISGT

-270 VASDLISQTVTTSS
+270 VASDLVSQSVTTSS
-284 LGGEGVAEV
+284 LGGEGTAAVA
-293 TVTVSDVTAF
+293 VTVSDVTAF
-303 GAYISFVPNDQTAY
+303 SAYISFVPNDQTAY
-317 YYYMIGSDAELA
+317 YYYMIASDEELA
-329 AENITFDG
+329 AENITSDA
-337 DVQTYLETEDD
+337 DMQTYLEAEDY
-348 KVYTTLE
+348 KVYTALE

-360 LSMGTTYKVYALAY
+360 LAMGTTYKVYALAY

-431 YGIEDYTDEQVLQI
+431 YGIEDYTDEQVLQL

-468 ADLYGI
+468 ADLFGI

-494 ADGVLGL
+494 AEGVLGL

>member
-67 IVTIGALSV
+67 IVTIEALSV
-76 EATFTPNDEVAAYYY
+76 EVTFTPNDEVAAYYY
-91 FVTEASEDNIINQY
+91 LVADPSIVAEY
-105 LAIYEMFGMTATE
+105 LALFEMFGMTATE
-118 AEIVM
+118 AEVVM
-123 MLAENIDAPAT
+123 MLAENADAPAT
-134 GVQTVTLNGDY
+134 GVQTVTMNGDY
-145 MTPGVENVI
+145 MIPGAENVV
-154 YVVGVAADESVALF
+154 YAVGVAADESVALF

-200 ASLTPNDQTAYYKY
+200 ASITPNDQTAYYKY
-214 MLWDQSMLTEAQWNN
+214 IIMDQSMLTEAQWNN
-229 DSILAYLSTQ
+229 DSIMAYLSTQ
-239 SNVYAPISGT
+239 SNVYTPISGT
-249 IDGLEPNMTLAFYA
+249 IDELEPNMTLAFYA

-270 VASDLISQTVTTSS
+270 VASDLVSQSVTTSS
-284 LGGEGVAEV
+284 LGGEGTAAVA
-293 TVTVSDVTAF
+293 VTVSDVTAF
-303 GAYISFVPNDQTAY
+303 SAYISFVPNDQTAY
-317 YYYMIGSDAELA
+317 YYYMIASDEELA
-329 AENITFDG
+329 AENITSDA
-337 DVQTYLETEDD
+337 DMQTYLEAEDY

-360 LSMGTTYKVYALAY
+360 LAMGTTYKVYALAY
-374 NANDEIASIAPAA
+374 NANDEIASIAPAT

-431 YGIEDYTDEQVLQI
+431 YGIEDYTDEQVLQL

-468 ADLYGI
+468 ADLFGI

-494 ADGVLGL
+494 AEGVLGL

>member
-1 MKKFLSLALALVMT
+1 MKKFLGFALALVMT

-21 SQIAAH
+21 SQISAH

-67 IVTIGALSV
+67 IVTIEALSV
-76 EATFTPNDEVAAYYY
+76 EVTFTPNDEVAAYYY
-91 FVTEASEDNIINQY
+91 LVADPSIVAEY
-105 LAIYEMFGMTATE
+105 LALFEMFGMTATE
-118 AEIVM
+118 AEVVM
-123 MLAENIDAPAT
+123 MLAENADAPAT

-145 MTPGVENVI
+145 MIPGAENVV
-154 YVVGVAADESVALF
+154 YAVGVAADESVALF

-200 ASLTPNDQTAYYKY
+200 ASITPNDQTAYYKY
-214 MLWDQSMLTEAQWNN
+214 IIMDQSMLTEAQWNN
-229 DSILAYLSTQ
+229 DSIMAYLNTQ
-239 SNVYAPISGT
+239 SNVYTPISGT
-249 IDGLEPNMTLAFYA
+249 IDELEPNMTLAFYA

-270 VASDLISQTVTTSS
+270 VASDLVSQSVTTSS
-284 LGGEGVAEV
+284 LGGEGTAAVA
-293 TVTVSDVTAF
+293 VTVSDVTAF
-303 GAYISFVPNDQTAY
+303 SAYISFVPNDQTAY
-317 YYYMIGSDAELA
+317 YYYMIASDEELA
-329 AENITFDG
+329 AENITSDA
-337 DVQTYLETEDD
+337 DMQTYLEAEDY

-355 GSLDG
+355 GSFDG
-360 LSMGTTYKVYALAY
+360 LAMGTTYKVYALAY

-431 YGIEDYTDEQVLQI
+431 YGIEDYTDEQVLQL

-453 KFEDQSNYIDFATAE
+453 RFEDQSNYIDFATAE
-468 ADLYGI
+468 ADLFGI

-494 ADGVLGL
+494 AEGVLGL

-533 TNILGQKVYENATVG
+533 TNILGQEVYENATVG